1 MGAEGDLAVMLKRFS
16 SVMALLLTSAIIL
29 AGCGGAG
36 GGSTQSGN
44 QTESQSSSQSSAQ
57 PSASTETQQ
66 PAASADPIKVGAVF
80 ILSGASSGYG
90 ISQRAG
96 VELAVADI
104 NAAGGINGRPVEVI
118 FEDSQGSN
126 DEAITAVRKLIDRD
140 EVSAIIGP
148 TLSSEMFAAGPVA
161 NESGVPILGISTTV
175 PGITDIGEYVFR
187 NALPEAK
194 VIPHTVKR
202 SIEHFGVKRA
212 ALMYAT
218 DDDVSKSGA
227 DIFRNELKNNGIE
240 IVEEAQF
247 SVKDTEFGA
256 QVTKVLAANPDAIY
270 ISSLYNAA
278 ALLMVQARQAGYTGH
293 FIGGNG
299 FNSPALI
306 EVGKDA
312 VEGAV
317 VGSPWFVARNDPKV
331 QKFVADHTAKMGKG
345 PDQFA
350 AQAYDGMMLIAE
362 ALKKAGS
369 TDRDAVRDA
378 MAAIR
383 DYDGVTGKFSFDEN
397 RDPVMTP
404 FILQIKDGK
413 YAELN

>member
-1 MGAEGDLAVMLKRFS
+1 MLKRSS

-44 QTESQSSSQSSAQ
+44 QTGSQNSSQGGTQAPAQ
-57 PSASTETQQ
+57 TPAEPAKETPTE
-66 PAASADPIKVGAVF
+66 SKDPIKVGAVF

-96 VELAVADI
+96 VELAVADV
-104 NAAGGINGRPVEVI
+104 NAAGGINGRPLEVI

-126 DEAITAVRKLIDRD
+126 DEAITAVRKVIDRD
-140 EVSAIIGP
+140 EVAAVIGP

-161 NESGVPILGISTTV
+161 NESGVPILGVSTTV

-194 VIPHTVKR
+194 VIPHTVAR
-202 SIEHFGVKRA
+202 SIEAFGVKRA
-212 ALMYAT
+212 ALLYAT

-227 DIFRNELKNNGIE
+227 GIFKAELEKNGIE
-240 IVEEAQF
+240 IVEEATF
-247 SVKDTEFGA
+247 SVKDTDFGA
-256 QVTKVLAANPDAIY
+256 QITKVMAANPDAFY
-270 ISSLYNAA
+270 ISTLYNSA

-293 FIGGNG
+293 FVGGNG

-317 VGSPWFVARNDPKV
+317 VGSPWFVGRNDPKV
-331 QKFVADHTAKMGKG
+331 QKFVADHTARMGKG

-369 TDRDAVRDA
+369 TDHDAVRDA
-378 MAAIR
+378 LATIR

-404 FILQIKDGK
+404 FILHIKDGK